1 VLRDYG
7 GEGGPVLFIPS
18 LINPPNILD
27 LSEERSLLRW
37 LAARGHRVLLL
48 DWGWDVARRRDL
60 DVGGHVERIV
70 LPLIDT
76 LGEPPMLVGYCLG
89 GTMAVAA
96 ACTAEVAGLATI
108 AAPWHFDGFPRES
121 RDMLARLWRGAE
133 PTATA
138 LGVLPM
144 EVLQSAFWS
153 LDPARTV
160 AKFEAFA
167 AMDPEGPEAR
177 TFVTLEDWSNDGPP
191 IPVAAAREMFEGL
204 FATDLPGTGGWTVGG
219 KTIDPVALTCPS
231 LHIVSTTDRIVPS
244 ESAIRAGERIDLALG
259 HVGMVIG
266 GQARSK
272 LWEPLE
278 RWLSSPRSSC

>member
-1 VLRDYG
+1 
-7 GEGGPVLFIPS
+7 
-18 LINPPNILD
+18 
-27 LSEERSLLRW
+27 
-37 LAARGHRVLLL
+37 
-48 DWGWDVARRRDL
+48 
-60 DVGGHVERIV
+60 
-70 LPLIDT
+70 
-76 LGEPPMLVGYCLG
+76 
-89 GTMAVAA
+89 
-96 ACTAEVAGLATI
+96 
-108 AAPWHFDGFPRES
+108 
-121 RDMLARLWRGAE
+121 
-133 PTATA
+133 
-138 LGVLPM
+138 M

-153 LDPARTV
+153 LDPTRTV

-204 FATDLPGTGGWTVGG
+204 FAADLPGTGGWTVGG
-219 KTIDPVALTCPS
+219 KTIDPAALACPS